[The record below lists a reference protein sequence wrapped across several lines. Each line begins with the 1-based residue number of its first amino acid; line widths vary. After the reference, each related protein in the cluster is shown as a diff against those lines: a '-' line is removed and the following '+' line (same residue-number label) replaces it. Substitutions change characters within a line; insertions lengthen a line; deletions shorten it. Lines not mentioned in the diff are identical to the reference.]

1 MKVITKQGSS
11 KQGDYTYYAEITQV
25 GDNDYTVAYMVQ
37 DNDTDDSDYCPVNS
51 QFCDIV
57 NCDGCVHWDNGYKLQ
72 HMTQAE
78 VDSFVENA
86 NNQNQIQ

>member
-1 MKVITKQGSS
+1 MKVITKQGSA

-25 GDNDYTVAYMVQ
+25 GDDEYTIAYGVE
-37 DNDTDDSDYCPVNS
+37 DDSDYCPVNS

-72 HMTQAE
+72 HMNKAE

-86 NNQNQIQ
+86 NNNQNQIQ